1 MFSYKT
7 PQIAVDL
14 DYTILQQVCT
24 VSTVHYNN
32 VDIMHGKIIISTK
45 IKNKLRSIVAQTV
58 QKLKN
63 NEAQPKF
70 TLSFSVQLSN
80 TPHFMTILF

>member
-7 PQIAVDL
+7 PQIAEDL

-32 VDIMHGKIIISTK
+32 VGIMHGKIIISTK
-45 IKNKLRSIVAQTV
+45 IKNKLRSIEAQTV

-70 TLSFSVQLSN
+70 TGSFSVQLSN
-80 TPHFMTILF
+80 TPHFITILF